1 MDLGG
6 HKAGRDVMDIAE
18 CSLAELMEDPLVG
31 LVMKSDGVDR
41 CELELLF
48 EHVVRE
54 RRGADRRQSTAG
66 SWVPLPTMEAAACS
80 PC

>member
-1 MDLGG
+1 M
-6 HKAGRDVMDIAE
+6 AVIE

-31 LVMKSDGVDR
+31 LVMQSDGVDR

-48 EHVVRE
+48 ERVA
-54 RRGADRRQSTAG
+54 GQCAPADAG
-66 SWVPLPTMEAAACS
+66 HSIFDLPARLPTVETA

>member
-1 MDLGG
+1 M
-6 HKAGRDVMDIAE
+6 ANIE

-31 LVMKSDGVDR
+31 LVMQSDGVDR

-48 EHVVRE
+48 ERV
-54 RRGADRRQSTAG
+54 GRQYAAVDVCQSVSGLRAWPPEMGTA
-66 SWVPLPTMEAAACS
+66 

>member
-1 MDLGG
+1 MNDLGG
-6 HKAGRDVMDIAE
+6 PNGWRVVMAVTE

-31 LVMKSDGVDR
+31 LVMQSDGVDR

-48 EHVVRE
+48 ERVA
-54 RRGADRRQSTAG
+54 RRGDSADRIFG
-66 SWVPLPTMEAAACS
+66 LPARLPVVETG

>member
-1 MDLGG
+1 M
-6 HKAGRDVMDIAE
+6 AITE
-18 CSLAELMEDPLVG
+18 CSLAELIEDPLIG

-48 EHVVRE
+48 ERVGRGRTPDWGPSTPP
-54 RRGADRRQSTAG
+54 RRGCGRAEPA
-66 SWVPLPTMEAAACS
+66 PCS